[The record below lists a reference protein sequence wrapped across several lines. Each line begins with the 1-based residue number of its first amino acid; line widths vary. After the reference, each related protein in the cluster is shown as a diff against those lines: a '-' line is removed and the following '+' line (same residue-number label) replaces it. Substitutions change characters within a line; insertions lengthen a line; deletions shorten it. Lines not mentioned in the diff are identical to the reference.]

1 MAETID
7 RKEWSA
13 RVEKEVENLDLRI
26 AELRMIGATN
36 GKEDNYFLTRDCILK
51 ARTLLQIAT
60 FSIYGIDFDEMVF
73 KGENNEQQ
81 KTSNTS
87 ETESK

>member
-13 RVEKEVENLDLRI
+13 RVEKEVENLDLRL

-36 GKEDNYFLTRDCILK
+36 GKEDNYFLTRDCIRK

-87 ETESK
+87 EAEGK

>member
-13 RVEKEVENLDLRI
+13 RVEKEVENLDLRL

-36 GKEDNYFLTRDCILK
+36 GKEDNYFLTRDCIRK
-51 ARTLLQIAT
+51 ARTLLQMAT

-87 ETESK
+87 EAEGK

>member
-51 ARTLLQIAT
+51 ARRLVI
-60 FSIYGIDFDEMVF
+60 F
-73 KGENNEQQ
+73 QQ
-81 KTSNTS
+81 
-87 ETESK
+87 